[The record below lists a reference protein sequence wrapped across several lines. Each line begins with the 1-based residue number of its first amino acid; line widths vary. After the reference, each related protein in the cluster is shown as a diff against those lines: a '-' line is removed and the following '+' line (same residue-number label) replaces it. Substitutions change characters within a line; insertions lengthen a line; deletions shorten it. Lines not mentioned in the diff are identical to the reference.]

1 MFFSTFLGGYTREK
15 FKKSLKNIF
24 HTFGLVGGW
33 GWGSDPSVEFST
45 LFFLM
50 GSLIPL
56 KILTINIVR
65 QYDRDKGTRK
75 VVMPKNPEEVA
86 KPSIGKVICTRGKD
100 ACQSLSLL
108 RIGVFV
114 TKLV

>member
-1 MFFSTFLGGYTREK
+1 MSMRK
-15 FKKSLKNIF
+15 
-24 HTFGLVGGW
+24 W
-33 GWGSDPSVEFST
+33 
-45 LFFLM
+45 FFLLKA
-50 GSLIPL
+50 SLIQS

-108 RIGVFV
+108 RIGVSV

>member
-1 MFFSTFLGGYTREK
+1 MFEFL
-15 FKKSLKNIF
+15 FLKIF
-24 HTFGLVGGW
+24 HTFGRRGVHTFFL
-33 GWGSDPSVEFST
+33 
-45 LFFLM
+45 FLM
-50 GSLIPL
+50 GSLIQS